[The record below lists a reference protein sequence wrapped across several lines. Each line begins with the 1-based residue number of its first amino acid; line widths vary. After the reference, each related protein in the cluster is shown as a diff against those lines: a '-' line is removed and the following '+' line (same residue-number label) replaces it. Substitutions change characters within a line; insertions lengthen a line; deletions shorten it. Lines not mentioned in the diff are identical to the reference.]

1 MYADMGKQGMRVPEP
16 LRKYLPGAPDFIPFT
31 KELPKD
37 TTSAKKT
44 KENNKAPK
52 VKEAA
57 KTVAGA
63 AADTVA
69 QVADKLKEAA
79 V

>member
-1 MYADMGKQGMRVPEP
+1 MRVPEP

-37 TTSAKKT
+37 TTSAKKA
-44 KENNKAPK
+44 KENKAPK
-52 VKEAA
+52 AKEAA
-57 KTVAGA
+57 KTVADA

-69 QVADKLKEAA
+69 QVADKLKEAS

>member
-1 MYADMGKQGMRVPEP
+1 MQGLRVPEP

-37 TTSAKKT
+37 TTSQKQKA
-44 KENNKAPK
+44 KENKASKP
-52 VKEAA
+52 KEAA
-57 KTVAGA
+57 KAAAGA
-63 AADTVA
+63 AADTVGK
-69 QVADKLKEAA
+69 VAEKLKEAS

>member
-1 MYADMGKQGMRVPEP
+1 MRVPEP

-37 TTSAKKT
+37 TTSAKQKA
-44 KENNKAPK
+44 KDNKAPK
-52 VKEAA
+52 AKAA
-57 KTVAGA
+57 AAAQSAAGA
-63 AADTVA
+63 AAEAVEK
-69 QVADKLKEAA
+69 VADKLKEAS

>member
-1 MYADMGKQGMRVPEP
+1 MRVPEP

-37 TTSAKKT
+37 TTSAKKM
-44 KENNKAPK
+44 KENKAPK
-52 VKEAA
+52 PKEAA

-69 QVADKLKEAA
+69 QVSEKLKEAT

>member
-1 MYADMGKQGMRVPEP
+1 MPEP

-37 TTSAKKT
+37 TTSQKQKAK
-44 KENNKAPK
+44 ESKAPK
-52 VKEAA
+52 
-57 KTVAGA
+57 TTAGA
-63 AADTVA
+63 AAEAVSK
-69 QVADKLKEAA
+69 VADKLKEAA